1 MRITQGCFSYLPDL
15 TDDEIKAQIQYG
27 IDNGWAPAV
36 EFTDDPHPRNSL
48 WEMWGLPMFDIEDAA
63 AGLHEVNE
71 CRKAFPNH
79 YIKVTLYDAR
89 HCRQTTGLDFI
100 VHRPPV
106 EEPGFRLD
114 RQDLN
119 DRHIAYTVHSY
130 ATERPRGERYV
141 DGGGRPAEKPRQAGD
156 VKTAKEHGTE
166 EHEAKEQAKDD
177 DSNED
182 NN

>member
-1 MRITQGCFSYLPDL
+1 MRITQGCFSYLPEL

-27 IDNGWAPAV
+27 IDNGWAAAV

-100 VHRPPV
+100 VNRPPV
-106 EEPGFRLD
+106 EELGFRLE

-119 DRHIAYTVHSY
+119 DRHIGYTVHSY
-130 ATERPRGERYV
+130 ATERPRGYRYT
-141 DGGGRPAEKPRQAGD
+141 DGRGRPADKPQ
-156 VKTAKEHGTE
+156 GT
-166 EHEAKEQAKDD
+166 HPKAAKEQEQEKG
-177 DSNED
+177 DSKSEENGDSSED
-182 NN
+182 SS

>member
-27 IDNGWAPAV
+27 IDNGWAAAV

-119 DRHIAYTVHSY
+119 DRHMAYTVHSY
-130 ATERPRGERYV
+130 ATERPHGERYT
-141 DGGGRPAEKPRQAGD
+141 DGRGRPSAKPDASDAKAAKQQEQEKDEKGE
-156 VKTAKEHGTE
+156 K
-166 EHEAKEQAKDD
+166 D

-182 NN
+182 NS